1 MIRESQRFEPFTDE
15 PISVINEAG
24 DWIAEFELDL
34 EPEQLQRFYRD
45 MLRARI
51 ADERFGRLQRQGRLS
66 FVAPSAGHE
75 AAQVGIAHS
84 IQAGKDWVYP
94 YYRDMALCL
103 ALGIPLVELVGQ
115 SMATLADP
123 ARGRQMPYHAGS
135 RPLNTFTMAS
145 PIASHIPPATGTAI
159 SQKIEGKGEIT
170 VCTFGDGATSE
181 GDWHAGLNFAG
192 AQGAPAVFVCQNNG
206 YAISVDL
213 KRQTGSD
220 TIHQKAHAYGMPGY
234 YVDGMDV
241 LASYYVMQ
249 EAAARAREGV
259 GPALVEL
266 VVYRYGGHS
275 SADDDSRYRPREE
288 VALWRGRDP
297 LARFRR
303 FLEKRGLWDDAA
315 EESAKAEFDAEFTDA
330 VQEAEAAG
338 KPPLETMFEDVLA
351 EMPTRLRKQRDEL
364 LGDEA

>member
-15 PISVINEAG
+15 PISVISEAG
-24 DWIAEFELDL
+24 DWVAEFELDL
-34 EPEQLQRFYRD
+34 EPEELQLFYRD
-45 MLRARI
+45 MLRARL
-51 ADERFGRLQRQGRLS
+51 ADERFGRLQRQGRVS

-84 IQAGKDWVYP
+84 IQAGQDWVYP
-94 YYRDMALCL
+94 YYRDVGLCL
-103 ALGIPLVELVGQ
+103 ALGIPLTEIVGQ
-115 SMATLADP
+115 NLATLADP
-123 ARGRQMPYHAGS
+123 ARARQMPYHTGS
-135 RPLNTFTMAS
+135 ASLNTFTMAS
-145 PIASHIPPATGTAI
+145 PIASHVPPATGTAI
-159 SQKIEGKGEIT
+159 SQKIEGKGEVT

-181 GDWHAGLNFAG
+181 GDWHAGVNFAG
-192 AQGAPAVFVCQNNG
+192 AQGAPIVFVCENNG

-220 TIHQKAHAYGMPGY
+220 TVHQKAHAYGMPGY

-249 EAAARAREGV
+249 EAVARAREGV

-266 VVYRYGGHS
+266 MVYRYGGHS

-288 VALWRGRDP
+288 VALWRSRDP

-315 EESAKAEFDAEFTDA
+315 EDSARSELDAEFTAA
-330 VQEAEAAG
+330 VEAAEKAG
-338 KPPLETMFEDVLA
+338 KPTVEIIFEDVLA
-351 EMPTRLRKQRDEL
+351 QMPERLRRQRAEL
-364 LGDEA
+364 LGEEP